1 MAEITA
7 QAVNEFRKKTGLGL
21 MECKALLK
29 EADGDLKKAET
40 LAKERGLKQ
49 AELRAGRAA
58 KAGRIEVYIHHDAK
72 SGVLVEL
79 NCETDFVARNEEFK
93 QLAKDLALHIMAANP
108 AYVKREDVPEEAVAE
123 QKRIF
128 MTQVADKPANIQ
140 EKIAEGKLDAW
151 FGESVLLDQKF
162 VKDETKSVRDVILA
176 VNSRTGENISVARF
190 ARFVVGETAAETAE
204 NRSRAQHGGRW
215 QVGSVDSRQP
225 PVVLTRPAP
234 LTPGTLLHKEFLMD
248 GNVIDGTPV
257 VPPSP
262 AQALRRELLPAR
274 RGGHQRR
281 GGQPDR
287 PAGFPSGF
295 ARGPTGDRR
304 RRRQHPPRRPV
315 EPGLRRH
322 QGGDRPLHGHDGH
335 RDQRPGPAGRA

>member
-21 MECKALLK
+21 MECKKLLQ
-29 EADGDLKKAET
+29 EAGGDLKKAET

-58 KAGRIEVYIHHDAK
+58 KAGRIEVYIHHDAR

-128 MTQVADKPANIQ
+128 MSQVADKPVNIQ
-140 EKIAEGKLDAW
+140 EKIAQGKIDAW

-190 ARFVVGETAAETAE
+190 ARFVVGD
-204 NRSRAQHGGRW
+204 GR
-215 QVGSVDSRQP
+215 
-225 PVVLTRPAP
+225 
-234 LTPGTLLHKEFLMD
+234 
-248 GNVIDGTPV
+248 
-257 VPPSP
+257 
-262 AQALRRELLPAR
+262 
-274 RGGHQRR
+274 
-281 GGQPDR
+281 
-287 PAGFPSGF
+287 
-295 ARGPTGDRR
+295 
-304 RRRQHPPRRPV
+304 
-315 EPGLRRH
+315 
-322 QGGDRPLHGHDGH
+322 
-335 RDQRPGPAGRA
+335 

>member
-21 MECKALLK
+21 MECKKLLQ
-29 EADGDLKKAET
+29 EADGDPKKAET

-108 AYVKREDVPEEAVAE
+108 AYVKREDVPKEAVAE

-128 MTQVADKPANIQ
+128 MSQVADKPVNIQ
-140 EKIAEGKLDAW
+140 EKIAQGKIDSW

-162 VKDETKSVRDVILA
+162 VKDETKSVHDVILA

-190 ARFVVGETAAETAE
+190 ARFVVGD
-204 NRSRAQHGGRW
+204 GR
-215 QVGSVDSRQP
+215 
-225 PVVLTRPAP
+225 
-234 LTPGTLLHKEFLMD
+234 
-248 GNVIDGTPV
+248 
-257 VPPSP
+257 
-262 AQALRRELLPAR
+262 
-274 RGGHQRR
+274 
-281 GGQPDR
+281 
-287 PAGFPSGF
+287 
-295 ARGPTGDRR
+295 
-304 RRRQHPPRRPV
+304 
-315 EPGLRRH
+315 
-322 QGGDRPLHGHDGH
+322 
-335 RDQRPGPAGRA
+335 